1 MKRNNILI
9 LLVLSLAVLN
19 GVLVYLHFFESHH
32 HSRSGE
38 DSMHSWL
45 DKNLGLTDAQEQKHV
60 KMRNAYFAELKVIN
74 DTLKQVKARFVSQ
87 SAQLDLSDSL
97 AGIWND
103 SINRWNSKADQLTYQ
118 HVRNVR
124 SILDPKQQPIWD
136 SLIQVVML
144 RKSRK

>member
-1 MKRNNILI
+1 MQRNNILI
-9 LLVLSLAVLN
+9 ILVLLLAVLN
-19 GVLVYLHFFESHH
+19 GVLIYFYFFASNRS
-32 HSRSGE
+32 SRSGG

-74 DTLKQVKARFVSQ
+74 DTLKHLKARFVSQ

-97 AGIWND
+97 ATVWND
-103 SINRWNSKADQLTYQ
+103 SINHWNSKADQLTYQ

-136 SLIQVVML
+136 SLIQIVML